1 MRDHLVYCILA
12 LLVLEVLCRRLP
24 GRTTREPWTGNASRI
39 VLVDGAG
46 NVSIGPAM
54 RDVSKFITD
63 KHAHSI
69 AHTEAR
75 HKAATA
81 HADHRKNEAVAHA
94 NAQHGAA
101 VKAAVDHGNAA
112 KAHADHRKN
121 EAVAHANNVG
131 NSCVKKDHW
140 YRMRNK
146 DGNRQVLKWGDH
158 IKADGGG
165 GGNYRY
171 FKLY

>member
-1 MRDHLVYCILA
+1 MSDHLVHCILA
-12 LLVLEVLCRRLP
+12 LLALEVLCRRWP
-24 GRTTREPWTGNASRI
+24 RRAATHEHYPIADSASRI

-69 AHTEAR
+69 ALTERR
-75 HKAATA
+75 HKDSKIY
-81 HADHRKNEAVAHA
+81 ADHRKHEAAAHA
-94 NAQHGAA
+94 DNVAIAN
-101 VKAAVDHGNAA
+101 GNAA
-112 KAHADHRKN
+112 KAHADRRKN

-131 NSCVKKDHW
+131 NGCVKKNHY
-140 YRMRNK
+140 YRILNK
-146 DGNRQVLKWGDH
+146 EGNRQLLRWGGQ